1 MKSRGR
7 QCVDLEKICHWN
19 EKTHRVSML
28 NLLHFQA
35 CSPQESHTG
44 VRGGIGLCPGWAW
57 ACTKAPSQTRL
68 PWDGVLKED
77 PRL

>member
-44 VRGGIGLCPGWAW
+44 VRGGIGLSPG
-57 ACTKAPSQTRL
+57 
-68 PWDGVLKED
+68 
-77 PRL
+77 